1 MLELPCWTQTVKKA
15 SKRLYF
21 LRECMKANLPTEI
34 SIRIYYCTRKRPLLE
49 YASPLWGGLPKHLAE
64 ELQSLQNRCVDIIR
78 IPRTSLPMLEDR
90 CNIATKRELERVV
103 NYINHPNQI
112 FLTKPNT
119 SHGYNLRSKPGSL
132 SSNTTVRDA
141 KTCKFIYSKSC
152 KTSLMTCYVYL
163 LTYLPTF
170 LLE

>member
-1 MLELPCWTQTVKKA
+1 
-15 SKRLYF
+15 
-21 LRECMKANLPTEI
+21 MKANLPTEI

-49 YASPLWGGLPKHLAE
+49 YASPLWGGLPKHLTE

-78 IPRTSLPMLEDR
+78 IPRTFLPTLEDR

-119 SHGYNLRSKPGSL
+119 SHRYNLRSKPGSL
-132 SSNTTVRDA
+132 GSNTTVRDA

>member
-1 MLELPCWTQTVKKA
+1 
-15 SKRLYF
+15 
-21 LRECMKANLPTEI
+21 MKANLPTEI

-49 YASPLWGGLPKHLAE
+49 YASPLWGGLPKHLEE

-90 CNIATKRELERVV
+90 CNIARKRELERVV

-132 SSNTTVRDA
+132 SSNTTVRDT